1 MKKKYDV
8 TGMGCAACSA
18 RIEKG
23 LSKMEGVESVNVN
36 LLTNSMEVVFD
47 EEQLTSEAI
56 MKEVDRLGYGAFE
69 EGTGGGNAA
78 KGTGGSAG
86 GGARGANSAQSD
98 KNQETRSVI
107 DQEEAKLRKR
117 FVISVIFA
125 VPLFVIS
132 MFMGIHALFPSKEA
146 VTLTC
151 LALTI
156 PIVIVNFKFY
166 KVGIPMLFR
175 GAPNMDSLI
184 AVGTIAS
191 ASLLYFDSIGMILTL
206 VTLGKWMEARAK
218 KKTTDA
224 LEGLMS
230 LTPVT
235 VSVIR
240 DGEELVVATSAVR
253 KGETVIARPGETIAV
268 DGIITSGQTSVN
280 QAAITGESIPVDM
293 GVGDKV
299 VGGTLNIDG
308 YIRYEATDVGG
319 DTVLAKIIDLVA
331 EASSSKAPI
340 SRLADKVSGVF
351 VPVVMGIA
359 VLTVA
364 IWAVVT
370 NMNGGVD
377 WNHALLCGISV
388 LVISCPC
395 ALGLATPVAIMV
407 GTGRGAREGIIIK
420 SAEALENLGKV
431 DAVVFDK
438 TGTVTQGKPVV
449 TEILTL
455 ENTKKTDTKQANVN
469 ETNVS
474 VGKLDERQAEILSLA
489 AALEEQSEHILGK
502 AIVEYADKQNVKS
515 KETQAFKYIFGKG
528 VEGIVEGKKYYA
540 GNRRLIEE
548 VHGVLSGDLQI
559 SLEELQIKGKTT
571 ILVADENEILG
582 IIALADEVKPTSAEA
597 ITMIAGLGI
606 EQVMLTGDNQVT
618 ADTISRQVG
627 IHKVYANVLPADKEA
642 VIRELQGEGKLVAMV
657 GDGVNDAPAIMRA
670 NVGIAIGA
678 GTDIAI
684 DAADMVLM
692 GSDLLEVEKAI
703 MLSKATVSNIKL
715 SLFWAFFYNIICIP
729 VAAGLLYP
737 AFGILLSPM
746 IAAGTMSLSSVCVVT
761 NSLRLRTKKIV

>member
-23 LSKMEGVESVNVN
+23 ISKMEGVESINVN

-47 EEQLTSEAI
+47 ENILTSQKI
-56 MKEVDRLGYGAFE
+56 MDQVSALGYGAFE
-69 EGTGGGNAA
+69 EGTTVQ
-78 KGTGGSAG
+78 KE
-86 GGARGANSAQSD
+86 
-98 KNQETRSVI
+98 ETTASEERRSVI

-117 FVISVIFA
+117 FLISVIFA

-132 MFMGIHALFPSKEA
+132 MFMGVHELFSSEEA
-146 VTLTC
+146 VTITC
-151 LALTI
+151 AALAI

-191 ASLLYFDSIGMILTL
+191 AALLYFDSIGMILTL

-230 LTPVT
+230 LTPET
-235 VSVIR
+235 VCVIR
-240 DGEELVVATSAVR
+240 DGEELVVPASAVR
-253 KGETVIARPGETIAV
+253 TGEMVIARPGEVIAV
-268 DGIITSGQTSVN
+268 DGIVVSGQSSIN
-280 QAAITGESIPVDM
+280 QSAITGESIPVDISI
-293 GVGDKV
+293 GDKV

-308 YIRYEATDVGG
+308 YITYQATEVGE
-319 DTVLAKIIDLVA
+319 DTVLAKIIGLVE

-351 VPVVMGIA
+351 VPVVIGIA
-359 VLTVA
+359 FVTAA
-364 IWAVVT
+364 IWSIVT
-370 NMNGGVD
+370 GMAGAID
-377 WNHALLCGISV
+377 WNHAFTCGISV

-420 SAEALENLGKV
+420 SAEALENLGKIDTV
-431 DAVVFDK
+431 IFDK
-438 TGTVTQGKPVV
+438 TGTVTEGRPVV
-449 TEILTL
+449 TDVVAISEVTKESLIKIAASL
-455 ENTKKTDTKQANVN
+455 E
-469 ETNVS
+469 S
-474 VGKLDERQAEILSLA
+474 S
-489 AALEEQSEHILGK
+489 SEHPLGK
-502 AIVEYADKQNVKS
+502 AVCQYAEENNISIDGTEN
-515 KETQAFKYIFGKG
+515 FKYVFGKG
-528 VEGIVEGKKYYA
+528 IEAQIGDKIYFA
-540 GNRRLIEE
+540 GNKKLIEE
-548 VHGVLSGDLQI
+548 KLENAIADLDVN
-559 SLEELQIKGKTT
+559 LDDMHKKGKTT
-571 ILVADENEILG
+571 ILIADQNKVLG
-582 IIALADEVKPTSAEA
+582 IIGLADQVKKSSVEA
-597 ITMIAGLGI
+597 ITMIGKLGI

-627 IHKVYANVLPADKEA
+627 ITKVYANVLPADKEA
-642 VIRELQGEGKLVAMV
+642 VVREIQSQGKLVAMV
-657 GDGVNDAPAIMRA
+657 GDGVNDAPAITRA
-670 NVGIAIGA
+670 DVGIAIGA

-684 DAADMVLM
+684 DAADLVLM

-703 MLSKATVSNIKL
+703 KLSKATISNIKL
-715 SLFWAFFYNIICIP
+715 SLFWAFFYNVICIP

-737 AFGILLSPM
+737 AFGILLNPM
-746 IAAGTMSLSSVCVVT
+746 IAAGAMSLSSVCVVT
-761 NSLRLRTKKIV
+761 NSLRLRKKKIL

>member
-23 LSKMEGVESVNVN
+23 LSKLEAVESCNVN

-47 EEQLTSEAI
+47 EEKISSEDI
-56 MKEVDRLGYGAFE
+56 MKEVDSLGYGATE
-69 EGTGGGNAA
+69 EGMAPS
-78 KGTGGSAG
+78 GT
-86 GGARGANSAQSD
+86 D
-98 KNQETRSVI
+98 EEKNQETRSVI

-117 FVISVIFA
+117 FIISVIFA
-125 VPLFVIS
+125 VPLFIIS
-132 MFMGIHALFPSKEA
+132 MFMGVHELFPSEEA
-146 VTLTC
+146 VLVTC

-191 ASLLYFDSIGMILTL
+191 ALLMYFDSIGMILTL

-230 LTPVT
+230 LTPDKVA
-235 VSVIR
+235 VIR
-240 DGEELVVATSAVR
+240 DGEEMIVPTSAVR
-253 KGETVIARPGETIAV
+253 QGETVIARPGETIAV
-268 DGIITSGQTSVN
+268 DGVIINGQTSVN

-293 GVGDKV
+293 TVGDKV
-299 VGGTLNIDG
+299 VGGTLNVDG
-308 YIRYEATDVGG
+308 YIQYEATEVGG

-359 VLTVA
+359 VVTIAV
-364 IWAVVT
+364 WALVT
-370 NMNGGVD
+370 GMNGEID
-377 WNHALLCGISV
+377 WNHALVCGISV

-420 SAEALENLGKV
+420 SAEALENLGKI
-431 DAVVFDK
+431 DTIVFDK
-438 TGTVTQGKPVV
+438 TGTVTQGRPVV
-449 TEILTL
+449 TDVLVLDSMT
-455 ENTKKTDTKQANVN
+455 EN
-469 ETNVS
+469 ELVS
-474 VGKLDERQAEILSLA
+474 IAG
-489 AALEEQSEHILGK
+489 ALEAQSEHLLGK
-502 AIVEYADKQNVKS
+502 AIVEYAIEQKA
-515 KETQAFKYIFGKG
+515 KEQQVDDFKYVFGKG
-528 VEGIVEGKKYYA
+528 IEGTIEGQKYYA
-540 GNRRLIEE
+540 GNRKLIED
-548 VHGVLSGDLQI
+548 VLGEIPMSLVM
-559 SLEELQIKGKTT
+559 SLEELQVKGKTT
-571 ILVADENEILG
+571 ILVSNEDAILG
-582 IIALADEVKPTSAEA
+582 VMALADEVKNTSAEA
-597 ITMIAGLGI
+597 ITMIGALGI
-606 EQVMLTGDNQVT
+606 EQVMLTGDNQIT
-618 ADTISRQVG
+618 AETISRQVG
-627 IHKVYANVLPADKEA
+627 INKVYANVLPADKEA
-642 VIRELQGEGKLVAMV
+642 VIRELQAEGKLVAMV

-670 NVGIAIGA
+670 DVGIAIGA

-703 MLSKATVSNIKL
+703 KLSKATVSNIKL
-715 SLFWAFFYNIICIP
+715 SLFWAFFYNAICIP

-746 IAAGTMSLSSVCVVT
+746 IAAAAMSLSSVCVVT
-761 NSLRLRTKKIV
+761 NSLRLRTKKII

>member
-23 LSKMEGVESVNVN
+23 ISKMEGVESINVN
-36 LLTNSMEVVFD
+36 LLTNSMEVIFD
-47 EEQLTSEAI
+47 EETVTSQAI
-56 MKEVDRLGYGAFE
+56 MNEVAALGYGATE
-69 EGTGGGNAA
+69 EGT
-78 KGTGGSAG
+78 KVQTEEV
-86 GGARGANSAQSD
+86 NSS
-98 KNQETRSVI
+98 EERRSVI

-117 FVISVIFA
+117 FIISVIFA

-132 MFMGIHALFPSKEA
+132 MFMGVHALFPSEAA

-151 LALTI
+151 AVLTI
-156 PIVIVNFKFY
+156 PIIIVNFKFY
-166 KVGIPMLFR
+166 KIGIPMLFR

-191 ASLLYFDSIGMILTL
+191 LMLLYFDSVGMILTL

-230 LTPVT
+230 LTPET

-240 DGEELVVATSAVR
+240 DGEELIVPTAAVR
-253 KGETVIARPGETIAV
+253 TGETVIARPGETIAV
-268 DGIITSGQTSVN
+268 DGIVLSGETSVN
-280 QAAITGESIPVDM
+280 QAAITGESIPVDIAE
-293 GVGDKV
+293 GDKV

-308 YIRYEATDVGG
+308 YITYQATEVGG
-319 DTVLAKIIDLVA
+319 DTVLSQIIGLVE

-351 VPVVMGIA
+351 VPVVIGIA
-359 VLTVA
+359 LVTVA
-364 IWAVVT
+364 VWAIVT
-370 NMNGGVD
+370 GLSGQID
-377 WNHALLCGISV
+377 WNHALTCGISV

-420 SAEALENLGKV
+420 SAEALENLGKI
-431 DAVVFDK
+431 DTVVFDK
-438 TGTVTQGKPVV
+438 TGTVTEGKPAV
-449 TEILTL
+449 TDIITF
-455 ENTKKTDTKQANVN
+455 
-469 ETNVS
+469 
-474 VGKLDERQAEILSLA
+474 G
-489 AALEEQSEHILGK
+489 EQSEAEIVKIAAGLEAQSEHPLGK
-502 AIVEYADKQNVKS
+502 AICLYAEEQNIKPADT
-515 KETQAFKYIFGKG
+515 EDFKYVFGKG
-528 VEGIVEGKKYYA
+528 IEGKIDGKRHFA
-540 GNRRLIEE
+540 GNKKHIEGTIGQIQSAIDKE
-548 VHGVLSGDLQI
+548 LSALQ
-559 SLEELQIKGKTT
+559 KMGKTT
-571 ILVADENEILG
+571 ILIADEENLLG
-582 IIALADEVKPTSAEA
+582 IIALADEIKKTSVEA
-597 ITMIAGLGI
+597 ITMIGSLGI

-627 IHKVYANVLPADKEA
+627 ITKIYANVLPADKEA
-642 VIRELQGEGKLVAMV
+642 VIRELQEEGKLVAMV
-657 GDGVNDAPAIMRA
+657 GDGVNDAPAITRA
-670 NVGIAIGA
+670 DVGIAIGA

-684 DAADMVLM
+684 DAADLVLM

-703 MLSKATVSNIKL
+703 KLSRATVSNIKL

-737 AFGILLSPM
+737 AFGILLNPM
-746 IAAGTMSLSSVCVVT
+746 IAAGAMSLSSVCVVT
-761 NSLRLRTKKIV
+761 NSLRLRKKKIS

>member
-23 LSKMEGVESVNVN
+23 ISKMDGVESINVN

-47 EEQLTSEAI
+47 EDILTSKSI
-56 MKEVDRLGYGAFE
+56 MDEVAALGYGATE
-69 EGTGGGNAA
+69 EGMKEKTEETNA
-78 KGTGGSAG
+78 SEE
-86 GGARGANSAQSD
+86 R
-98 KNQETRSVI
+98 RSVI

-117 FVISVIFA
+117 FLTSVIFA

-132 MFMGIHALFPSKEA
+132 MFMGVHALFPSEAA
-146 VTLTC
+146 VTITC
-151 LALTI
+151 AALTV
-156 PIVIVNFKFY
+156 PIVVVNFKFY

-184 AVGTIAS
+184 AVGSIAS
-191 ASLLYFDSIGMILTL
+191 LLLLYFDSVGMILTL

-230 LTPVT
+230 LTPET

-240 DGEELVVATSAVR
+240 DGEELVVPTSAVR
-253 KGETVIARPGETIAV
+253 AGETVIARPGETIAV
-268 DGIITSGQTSVN
+268 DGIVLTGETSIN
-280 QAAITGESIPVDM
+280 QAAITGESIPVEITA
-293 GVGDKV
+293 GDKV

-308 YIRYEATDVGG
+308 YITYEATEVGG
-319 DTVLAKIIDLVA
+319 DTVLAKIIGLVE

-351 VPVVMGIA
+351 VPVVIGIA
-359 VLTVA
+359 ILTVA
-364 IWAVVT
+364 VWAIVT
-370 NMNGGVD
+370 GLSGAVD
-377 WNHALLCGISV
+377 WSHAFVCGISV

-420 SAEALENLGKV
+420 SAEALENLGKI
-431 DAVVFDK
+431 DTVVFDK
-438 TGTVTQGKPVV
+438 TGTVTEGKPAV
-449 TEILTL
+449 TDIIP
-455 ENTKKTDTKQANVN
+455 
-469 ETNVS
+469 VS
-474 VGKLDERQAEILSLA
+474 DIDDEKILSIA
-489 AALEEQSEHILGK
+489 ASLEAQSEHPLGK
-502 AIVEYADKQNVKS
+502 AICVYAEEKDI
-515 KETQAFKYIFGKG
+515 ETTPAEDFKYTFGKG
-528 VEGIVEGKKYYA
+528 ITAKIHGSRYYA
-540 GNRRLIEE
+540 GNKKHIESTI
-548 VHGVLSGDLQI
+548 GQITSAIDNQLSQLQK
-559 SLEELQIKGKTT
+559 EGKTT
-571 ILVADENEILG
+571 ILVADDNNLLG
-582 IIALADEVKPTSAEA
+582 VIALADEIKKTSVEA
-597 ITMIAGLGI
+597 ITMIGGLGI

-627 IHKVYANVLPADKEA
+627 ITKVYANVLPSDKEA
-642 VIRELQGEGKLVAMV
+642 VIRELQEQGKLVAMV
-657 GDGVNDAPAIMRA
+657 GDGVNDAPAITRA
-670 NVGIAIGA
+670 DVGIAIGA

-684 DAADMVLM
+684 DAADLVLM

-703 MLSKATVSNIKL
+703 KLSRATISNIKL

-737 AFGILLSPM
+737 AFGILLNPM
-746 IAAGTMSLSSVCVVT
+746 IAAGAMSLSSVCVVT
-761 NSLRLRTKKIV
+761 NSLRLRKKKIA